1 MSTVVTIDSTAFEL
15 EAGKAYLFADN
26 SGAETLYKYQLAS
39 GTIGNI
45 TTGVLT
51 ALGVKVADLPVIVY
65 QADLLNSLNETIS
78 SVDGVT
84 VANDGKG
91 SASVEY
97 VKRSVSTKLEK
108 AEFLTK
114 TAVMEKKIADLEEN
128 GGSGTPGS
136 QSPAG
141 PSITEIYNTTDTT
154 AQVAVTDGTCYRYK
168 LPLSSLVVSSVERGL
183 KGSSMLFKCQ
193 NRSALADPSVVKIG
207 ALGHWYYNDDNEFVN
222 NYTAPHEWTMAVVD
236 GTVSGTARVYEASF
250 TGDDPGIE
258 DPNNSGHVGGVQS
271 DSASWLLRCAFNTA
285 ANRWQITGSYSYT
298 LPGEDLFIVT
308 LATANGQTVDVPL
321 TKQDEF
327 SGEAC
332 ILYRNADWDLSLVA
346 YDIGYQEY
354 YGTALIK
361 GSFYYSP
368 NMGAYP
374 SFWSNVLVDFPNA
387 WMNGMNTVLNS
398 NKSAFDNNTTVTH
411 GGVTYNTLSNS
422 NSASHWC
429 YTETSVGST
438 VSDTGVIMQA
448 DVGVTEIGTDTWAAV
463 DGGAYLPGGYGANE
477 AGSGGDG
484 LVPSLR
490 NAYVDISQNTIS
502 LPPSITF
509 PASLNKIE
517 DKVFEA
523 NKAYFVSFWN
533 NLLTIKEVT
542 LGSTGEV

>member
-1 MSTVVTIDSTAFEL
+1 MSTVVTIDSTALEL

-26 SGAETLYKYQLAS
+26 SGVETLYKYQLAS
-39 GTIGNI
+39 GTTGNI

-51 ALGVKVADLPVIVY
+51 ALGVSVDSLPVIVY
-65 QADLLNSLNETIS
+65 QADLLRCLNETIS

-84 VANDGKG
+84 VANDGKA

-97 VKRSVSTKLEK
+97 VKRSVSNKLDK

-128 GGSGTPGS
+128 GGGSSNPGS
-136 QSPAG
+136 TPA
-141 PSITEIYNTTDTT
+141 PSSVTEIYNTTDTT
-154 AQVAVTDGTCYRYK
+154 ATVAVEDGKCYRYK

-183 KGSSMLFKCQ
+183 TGSSMLFKCQ
-193 NRSALADPSVVKIG
+193 NRSSLADPSVVKIG
-207 ALGHWYYNDDNEFVN
+207 AFGHWYYNDDNEFVN

-236 GTVSGTARVYEASF
+236 GTVAGTARVYEASF
-250 TGDDPGIE
+250 TGADPGIE
-258 DPNNSGHVGGVQS
+258 DPNNAGHVGGVQS
-271 DSASWLLRCAFNTA
+271 DSASWLLRCAFNTT

-298 LPGEDLFIVT
+298 IPGEDLFVVT
-308 LATANGQTVDVPL
+308 LATAGGQTINVPL
-321 TKQDEF
+321 TKQAEYNG
-327 SGEAC
+327 SPC
-332 ILYRNADWDLSLVA
+332 ILYSNDDWDLRVVA
-346 YDIGYQEY
+346 FDIGDSEY
-354 YGTALIK
+354 AGIALIK
-361 GSFYYSP
+361 GSFYESP
-368 NMGAYP
+368 YMGDYTT
-374 SFWSNVLVDFPNA
+374 F
-387 WMNGMNTVLNS
+387 MNNCLAAEYWWYDISKLLNS
-398 NKSAFDNNTTVTH
+398 NKSSFDGDGVTVTH
-411 GGVTYNTLSNS
+411 GGVTYTTFSNS

-429 YTETSVGST
+429 YTETTVGAT
-438 VSDTGVIMQA
+438 VSDSGVIMQA
-448 DVGVTEIGTDTWAAV
+448 DVGVTEIGTNTWAAV

-490 NAYVDISQNTIS
+490 NAYVDISQNTIT

-533 NLLTIKEVT
+533 NLLTVKEVT

>member
-39 GTIGNI
+39 GTTGNI
-45 TTGVLT
+45 NTGVLT

-65 QADLLNSLNETIS
+65 QADLLNCLNETIS

-193 NRSALADPSVVKIG
+193 NRSSLADPSVVKIG

-298 LPGEDLFIVT
+298 LPGEDLFVVT

-321 TKQDEF
+321 TKQDEY
-327 SGEAC
+327 SGEPC
-332 ILYRNADWDLSLVA
+332 ILYRNADWDLSLVS
-346 YDIGYQEY
+346 YDIGYGEY
-354 YGTALIK
+354 SGTALIK
-361 GSFYYSP
+361 GSFYESP
-368 NMGAYP
+368 NMGDYP
-374 SFWSNVLVDFPNA
+374 RFWNNVIADFPWVMSNY
-387 WMNGMNTVLNS
+387 MNTVLNS
-398 NKSAFDNNTTVTH
+398 NKSAFDNNVTVTH
-411 GGVTYNTLSNS
+411 GGVTYTTFSNS

-429 YTETSVGST
+429 YTETSVGTT

>member
-1 MSTVVTIDSTAFEL
+1 
-15 EAGKAYLFADN
+15 
-26 SGAETLYKYQLAS
+26 
-39 GTIGNI
+39 
-45 TTGVLT
+45 
-51 ALGVKVADLPVIVY
+51 
-65 QADLLNSLNETIS
+65 
-78 SVDGVT
+78 
-84 VANDGKG
+84 
-91 SASVEY
+91 
-97 VKRSVSTKLEK
+97 
-108 AEFLTK
+108 
-114 TAVMEKKIADLEEN
+114 
-128 GGSGTPGS
+128 
-136 QSPAG
+136 
-141 PSITEIYNTTDTT
+141 
-154 AQVAVTDGTCYRYK
+154 
-168 LPLSSLVVSSVERGL
+168 
-183 KGSSMLFKCQ
+183 
-193 NRSALADPSVVKIG
+193 LADPSVVKIG

-250 TGDDPGIE
+250 TGADPGIE

-271 DSASWLLRCAFNTA
+271 DSASWLLRCAYNTA

-298 LPGEDLFIVT
+298 IPGADLFVVT
-308 LATANGQTVDVPL
+308 LATADGQTVDVPL
-321 TKQDEF
+321 IKQDEF
-327 SGEAC
+327 AGAAC
-332 ILYRNADWDLSLVA
+332 ILYRNADWDLSLVT
-346 YDIGYQEY
+346 YDFGGQEY

-368 NMGAYP
+368 YMGAYP
-374 SFWSNVLVDFPNA
+374 TFLNSVLVDFPNA
-387 WMNGMNTVLNS
+387 WMNHMNTVLNS
-398 NKSAFDNNTTVTH
+398 NKSAFDNNITVTH
-411 GGVTYNTLSNS
+411 GGVTYTTLSNG

-429 YTETSVGST
+429 HTETSVGST

-463 DGGAYLPGGYGANE
+463 EGGAYLPGGYGANE

>member
-39 GTIGNI
+39 GTTGNI
-45 TTGVLT
+45 NTGVLT

-128 GGSGTPGS
+128 GGSNTPG
-136 QSPAG
+136 QSPAE

-193 NRSALADPSVVKIG
+193 NRSALADPSAVKIG

-271 DSASWLLRCAFNTA
+271 DSASWLLRCAFNTT

-298 LPGEDLFIVT
+298 LPGEDLFVVT

-321 TKQDEF
+321 TKQNEF
-327 SGEAC
+327 SGGAG
-332 ILYRNADWDLSLVA
+332 ILYSNADWDLRLVA
-346 YDIGYQEY
+346 YDIGDTEY

-368 NMGAYP
+368 YMGEYQR
-374 SFWSNVLVDFPNA
+374 FWSNVLVDFPNK
-387 WMNGMNTVLNS
+387 WMTGVSTALNS
-398 NKSAFDNNTTVTH
+398 NKSAFDNNVTVTH
-411 GGVTYNTLSNS
+411 GGVTYTTLSNS

-429 YTETSVGST
+429 YTETTVGST
-438 VSDTGVIMQA
+438 VSDSGVIMQA
-448 DVGVTEIGTDTWAAV
+448 DVGVTEIGTNTWTAV

-490 NAYVDISQNTIS
+490 NAYVDISQNTIT

-533 NLLTIKEVT
+533 NLLTVKEVT